1 MYEQTAA
8 MAPLNGSV
16 AMPDYFFR
24 NQGVA
29 WSQLIRLES
38 SENGRAGAK
47 QRATAAF
54 MKYLAFPDITDADR
68 KTIEDGIL
76 SIIPAPTQPRG
87 ALEAQAEQALQQQQQ
102 AQRRQQQSEQQQF
115 VQNPKPNAK
124 QKKKKKPA
132 SKAA

>member
-1 MYEQTAA
+1 MQ
-8 MAPLNGSV
+8 LNGSTTL
-16 AMPDYFFR
+16 PDYFFR

-29 WSQLIRLES
+29 WSQVIRLET
-38 SENGRAGAK
+38 SEGGRAGAK

-132 SKAA
+132 SKEA